1 MDLLQC
7 RKIFDRM
14 DRNHLKE
21 VNVRDLIVT
30 LRRDP
35 TISEYLHLGQ
45 KIRQESTGRT
55 LQKIFN
61 DIDSD
66 HNHTIS
72 WNEFESYFL
81 THEFDEASKC
91 FVPKKSTAYSNPTS
105 QQYNQRSHGQSFPEL
120 HDQKQ
125 KEHSALRNNNATL
138 QGTTTRPL
146 LSATA
151 ARQSSNRPK
160 APVLT
165 RLSGATPQLEDGTNG
180 IADLRR
186 ELAQLHMEF
195 ATLQAEPNVPAF
207 QHSAGQVS
215 RPQQRQQQLQHPP
228 SSYLPRASSPQ
239 SLTHLASSPIHPASP
254 SATRVAV
261 TATRVS
267 SKSSPAPTPT
277 SSYISTRSPLHS
289 SRPED
294 LAQTKLY
301 SRIQILEEHA
311 RVASEERAAAN
322 TMIKEMA
329 GRVET
334 AIQLVTD
341 SIKKSSSRQHINQ
354 RVTKIENR
362 LSILET
368 SIIKE
373 QETTLQSLELLLSLK
388 DHRNL

>member
-1 MDLLQC
+1 M
-7 RKIFDRM
+7 
-14 DRNHLKE
+14 
-21 VNVRDLIVT
+21 RDLIVT

-105 QQYNQRSHGQSFPEL
+105 QQYNQYNQRSHGQSFPEL

-125 KEHSALRNNNATL
+125 KEHSALRNNNAAL

-180 IADLRR
+180 IETCEENLRNCTWNLPR
-186 ELAQLHMEF
+186 CKQNP
-195 ATLQAEPNVPAF
+195 TY
-207 QHSAGQVS
+207 QHSNTALVRYHDHSNGS
-215 RPQQRQQQLQHPP
+215 SNCNIRLPPTCHGRPRHN
-228 SSYLPRASSPQ
+228 
-239 SLTHLASSPIHPASP
+239 H
-254 SATRVAV
+254 
-261 TATRVS
+261 
-267 SKSSPAPTPT
+267 
-277 SSYISTRSPLHS
+277 
-289 SRPED
+289 
-294 LAQTKLY
+294 
-301 SRIQILEEHA
+301 
-311 RVASEERAAAN
+311 
-322 TMIKEMA
+322 
-329 GRVET
+329 
-334 AIQLVTD
+334 
-341 SIKKSSSRQHINQ
+341 
-354 RVTKIENR
+354 
-362 LSILET
+362 
-368 SIIKE
+368 
-373 QETTLQSLELLLSLK
+373 
-388 DHRNL
+388 